1 MHRDDTPER
10 TNVARSIMLL
20 KALEAAREAA
30 AIIHRHYQAQIDVRI
45 KADGSPVTL
54 ADEQAEEAI
63 KAVLITA
70 FPAHDFLGE
79 ETGRS
84 GSDAEYLWLIDP
96 IDGTKSFIRKY
107 PFFSTQIALMRNQQV
122 VLGVSCASEFG
133 AGEVAWAERGQGAWL
148 DDVRLRVS
156 DVANVSA
163 CCISL
168 GNQRTLA
175 RGPRWA
181 KLGALVA
188 EANRVRG
195 YGDFYHYHLLAAGKI
210 DAVIETDVNVLDIAA
225 LSLIVE
231 EAGGRFTDLEGRPV
245 GLETSSVLATN
256 GHVHDTI
263 LSRLR

>member
-1 MHRDDTPER
+1 
-10 TNVARSIMLL
+10 VARSMLLL

-30 AIIHRHYQAQIDVRI
+30 AIIHRHYRAEPDVRI
-45 KADGSPVTL
+45 KADGSPVTI
-54 ADEQAEEAI
+54 ADEQAEQAI
-63 KAVLITA
+63 KAVLLKA

-84 GSDAEYLWLIDP
+84 GADAEYLWLIDP
-96 IDGTKSFIRKY
+96 IDGTKSFIAGY
-107 PFFSTQIALMRNQQV
+107 PFFSTQIALMRNSQV

-133 AGEVAWAERGQGAWL
+133 AGELAWAERGQGAWL
-148 DDVRLRVS
+148 DDERLRVS
-156 DVANVSA
+156 DVASIDE
-163 CCISL
+163 CSL
-168 GNQRTLA
+168 SIGNQRSLA

-181 KLGALVA
+181 KLGTLVA

-225 LSLIVE
+225 LSVIVE

-245 GLETSSVLATN
+245 RLETSSVLATN
-256 GHVHDTI
+256 GRLHDAI

>member
-1 MHRDDTPER
+1 ML
-10 TNVARSIMLL
+10 LL
-20 KALEAAREAA
+20 KALEARARRPPSSTGTTGRSRTCASRRTA
-30 AIIHRHYQAQIDVRI
+30 HRSR
-45 KADGSPVTL
+45 SRTSRPSRPSRPSSSRL
-54 ADEQAEEAI
+54 S
-63 KAVLITA
+63 
-70 FPAHDFLGE
+70 PAHDFLGE

-84 GSDAEYLWLIDP
+84 GADAEYLWLIDP
-96 IDGTKSFIRKY
+96 IDGTKSFIAGY
-107 PFFSTQIALMRNQQV
+107 PFFSTQIALMRNSQV

-133 AGEVAWAERGQGAWL
+133 AGELAWAERGQGAWL
-148 DDVRLRVS
+148 DDERLRVS
-156 DVANVSA
+156 DVASVAECTLS
-163 CCISL
+163 I

-181 KLGALVA
+181 KLGTLVA

-225 LSLIVE
+225 LSVIVE

-245 GLETSSVLATN
+245 SLETSSVLATN
-256 GHVHDTI
+256 GRLHDAI

>member
-1 MHRDDTPER
+1 M
-10 TNVARSIMLL
+10 ARSILLL

-30 AIIHRHYQAQIDVRI
+30 AIIHRHYQAQLDVRI

-63 KAVLITA
+63 KAVLIKA
-70 FPAHDFLGE
+70 FPTHDFLGE
-79 ETGRS
+79 ESGRS
-84 GSDAEYLWLIDP
+84 GAGAEYLWLIDP

-107 PFFSTQIALMRNQQV
+107 PFFSTQIALMRHTQI

-133 AGEVAWAERGQGAWL
+133 SGELAWAERGQGAWL

-156 DVANVSA
+156 DVAQ
-163 CCISL
+163 ISECSISI

-181 KLGALVA
+181 NLGSLIA

-256 GHVHDTI
+256 GRLHDTI
-263 LSRLR
+263 LHRLR